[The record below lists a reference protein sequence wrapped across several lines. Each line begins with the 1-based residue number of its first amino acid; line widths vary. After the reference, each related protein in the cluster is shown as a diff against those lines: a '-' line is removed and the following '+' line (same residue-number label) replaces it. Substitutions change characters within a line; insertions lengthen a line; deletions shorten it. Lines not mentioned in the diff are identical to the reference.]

1 MAAKVLLVEDDRA
14 LREALSDTLLL
25 GGHEFVAVDSAEAAL
40 PVLAREAFSLV
51 ISDVNM
57 PGMDGHQ
64 LLGLIRTRYPHLP
77 VLLMTAYGAVDRAV
91 EAMRQGAADYLVKPF
106 EARALLDLVARHALG
121 QLPGSEEDGPVALE
135 PASRQL
141 LELAARVARSD
152 STVLISGESGTGKEV
167 LANYIHQQS
176 PRAGKPFIAIN
187 CAAIPD
193 NMLEATLFGHE
204 KGSFTGAIAAQ
215 PGKFELADGGTILL
229 DEISEMPLGLQAKLL
244 RVLQEREVERV
255 GARKPIN
262 LDIRVLATT
271 NRDLAAEVAAG
282 RFREDLYYRLSVF
295 PLAWRPLRE
304 RPADILP
311 LAERLLRKHSRK
323 MNLGAVA
330 LGPEA
335 AQCLV
340 RHAWPGNVRELDN
353 AIQRALILQQGGLI
367 QPADL
372 CLTAP
377 IGMPLEAPVP
387 MPAMPPAT
395 PPSVEIPSPAAGQDA
410 SGALGDDLRR
420 REFQVIIDTLRTE
433 RGRRKEAA
441 ERLGISP
448 RTLPLQARP
457 DARRGD
463 GRGGL
468 SLRHLR
474 ARHVPQARLVR
485 ALCVRRRSS
494 PRAVRACAPAD
505 NRSRDGPCSGRGHW
519 RRTPMPGLG
528 GDLAPLLLTPLQ
540 SAGRRQKSRGCWR
553 KSHESG
559 CRVQSSDAG
568 NAFHANGSH
577 GQGQTGSGAGRS
589 GGAELFGNALPGRG
603 QGERDPAGLHRDGQR
618 LRGRPERRRPDRRDD
633 RQPEGQRVVPGH
645 DPGAQQTG
653 PGLPRHHADAGL
665 SGARITSSWPM
676 H

>member
-271 NRDLAAEVAAG
+271 NRMFIHAERNQDIEVENDETHWVGHDRTKTIDHDETVHVKHDRTETVDNNETITVHANRSKTVDRNETVRIGMNKTETILMASLQNVGMG
-282 RFREDLYYRLSVF
+282 RMENVGLGYSLNVGMMMNTVVGLNQSTQVMKKKTLSVGDSYEVSVGGSDDGSKIT
-295 PLAWRPLRE
+295 LDGQSITLGSQRIELTADRE
-304 RPADILP
+304 I
-311 LAERLLRKHSRK
+311 LLR
-323 MNLGAVA
+323 
-330 LGPEA
+330 
-335 AQCLV
+335 C
-340 RHAWPGNVRELDN
+340 
-353 AIQRALILQQGGLI
+353 
-367 QPADL
+367 
-372 CLTAP
+372 
-377 IGMPLEAPVP
+377 
-387 MPAMPPAT
+387 
-395 PPSVEIPSPAAGQDA
+395 GQ
-410 SGALGDDLRR
+410 STIR
-420 REFQVIIDTLRTE
+420 
-433 RGRRKEAA
+433 
-441 ERLGISP
+441 
-448 RTLPLQARP
+448 
-457 DARRGD
+457 
-463 GRGGL
+463 
-468 SLRHLR
+468 
-474 ARHVPQARLVR
+474 
-485 ALCVRRRSS
+485 
-494 PRAVRACAPAD
+494 
-505 NRSRDGPCSGRGHW
+505 
-519 RRTPMPGLG
+519 
-528 GDLAPLLLTPLQ
+528 LTP
-540 SAGRRQKSRGCWR
+540 
-553 KSHESG
+553 
-559 CRVQSSDAG
+559 
-568 NAFHANGSH
+568 
-577 GQGQTGSGAGRS
+577 
-589 GGAELFGNALPGRG
+589 
-603 QGERDPAGLHRDGQR
+603 GEI
-618 LRGRPERRRPDRRDD
+618 EI
-633 RQPEGQRVVPGH
+633 
-645 DPGAQQTG
+645 
-653 PGLPRHHADAGL
+653 L
-665 SGARITSSWPM
+665 SPNVDINC
-676 H
+676 